1 MYKSKPKPMKKSAPQ
16 KKSNTLT
23 ESQKQRL
30 KTHKQ
35 HHTAKHLA
43 MMRKDMKSGMSFTNA
58 HKKAQKM
65 VGK

>member
-35 HHTAKHLA
+35 HHTAKHMA
-43 MMRKDMKSGMSFTNA
+43 MMRKDMRAGMSFTNA